1 MSSTTGPEAR
11 SAPPRAPAPA
21 PKEHRP
27 LSLATRLTLWYAGW
41 SALLLIGATGYLY
54 WTLATSVRGETSDF
68 VREEI
73 RVLRAIIVREE
84 GVSEALRFEVE
95 SEWSVPRDTPVY
107 VRILGTDGGVLLE
120 TPEMG
125 RRLPP
130 AMFPQPLPADS
141 EPVHLAEVHVAG
153 RTPFR
158 TVAARAA
165 GPGGAPERIIQ
176 MAVDVTSQERVLA
189 VFRWR
194 SFALVVV
201 AIATSVAVGRRI
213 AGRGLRRVREISDA
227 AARVQPPA
235 LHPRIRAGRLPAE
248 LAALA
253 RTFNSM
259 LDRLQESFE
268 RQGRF
273 SADIAHEIRTPVN
286 NIRGEA
292 EVALQRA
299 RPAEEYRE
307 ALESCLEECA
317 RLTRIIDALLFLG
330 RAENVETAIGRE
342 RVEVGEEIARVTEF
356 YEAAAAEADV
366 RLELALDGR
375 IEARVDRT
383 LMQRAV
389 GNLVEN
395 ALHHTPAGGLVRVS
409 GERRENTLTIEVR
422 DTGRGIAPE
431 HLPHVF
437 ERFYRADPSRPA
449 NPGGFG
455 LGLAIVKAIA
465 ELHGGSVTIAS
476 APGEG
481 TTVRLSLPA
490 GDDEKL
496 MLGS

>member
-1 MSSTTGPEAR
+1 MSSTTAPEAGGV
-11 SAPPRAPAPA
+11 AAAAPARRP
-21 PKEHRP
+21 HRP
-27 LSLATRLTLWYAGW
+27 LSLATRLTGWYAG
-41 SALLLIGATGYLY
+41 SFGLLLIAATAYLY
-54 WTLATSVRGETSDF
+54 WSLAASVRGETFEF
-68 VREEI
+68 VVEEI
-73 RVLRAIIVREE
+73 RLLRTIIAREE
-84 GVSEALRFEVE
+84 GASEALRLEVE
-95 SEWSVPRDTPVY
+95 WEWAEPRDSPVY
-107 VRILGTDGGVLLE
+107 VRILGEDGRVIME
-120 TPEMG
+120 TVRMG
-125 RRLPP
+125 RLLPQELFPPPVP
-130 AMFPQPLPADS
+130 AGS
-141 EPVHLAEVHVAG
+141 EPDRLVDLQTEDD
-153 RTPFR
+153 TPFR
-158 TVAARAA
+158 LAAARAA
-165 GPGGAPERIIQ
+165 AGPNGRTPRIIQ
-176 MAVDVTSQERVLA
+176 IAVDVSSHERVLA
-189 VFRWR
+189 TYRWR
-194 SFALVVV
+194 SLSLIRIALV
-201 AIATSVAVGRRI
+201 ASAVLGRRI
-213 AGRGLRRVREISDA
+213 AGRGLRRVHEMSEA
-227 AARVQPPA
+227 AGRVRPPA
-235 LHPRIRAGRLPAE
+235 LHPRIRVERLPAE

-268 RQGRF
+268 RQARF

-299 RPAEEYRE
+299 RPAEEDRQ

-342 RVEVGEEIARVTEF
+342 RVEVGEEIARVIDF
-356 YEAAAAEADV
+356 YEAAAAEAEV
-366 RLELALDGR
+366 RLEMALDGR

-383 LMQRAV
+383 LLQRAV

-395 ALHHTPAGGLVRVS
+395 ALHHTPAGGMVRVA
-409 GERRENTLTIEVR
+409 GERREGTVTIEVR
-422 DTGRGIAPE
+422 DTGSGIAPE

-465 ELHGGSVTIAS
+465 ELHRGSVGIAS

-481 TTVRLSLPA
+481 TTVRLCLPV

-496 MLGS
+496 ISGS

>member
-1 MSSTTGPEAR
+1 MSSTTGPEATGPD
-11 SAPPRAPAPA
+11 AAPAPA
-21 PKEHRP
+21 PKPHRP
-27 LSLATRLTLWYAGW
+27 LSLATRLTGWYAGW

-54 WTLATSVRGETSDF
+54 WSLARSVRGETSEF
-68 VREEI
+68 VGQEI
-73 RVLRAIIVREE
+73 RVLRSIIAREA
-84 GVSEALRFEVE
+84 GPSEALREEVE
-95 SEWSVPRDTPVY
+95 WEWTVPRDTPVY
-107 VRILGTDGGVLLE
+107 VRILDRDGAVIME
-120 TPEMG
+120 TPDMG
-125 RRLPP
+125 RLPP
-130 AMFPQPLPADS
+130 AVFPEPLAIDREPAR
-141 EPVHLAEVHVAG
+141 LADVRLADA
-153 RTPFR
+153 TPFR
-158 TVAARAA
+158 ATAARAA
-165 GPGGAPERIIQ
+165 GPGGAPDRVIQ
-176 MAVDVTSQERVLA
+176 IAVDVTSHERVLT

-194 SFALVVV
+194 SLALVVV
-201 AIATSVAVGRRI
+201 AIAISVAVGRRI
-213 AGRGLRRVREISDA
+213 AGRGLRRVREMSDA
-227 AARVQPPA
+227 AARVRPPA
-235 LHPRIRAGRLPAE
+235 LHPRIRVERLPAE

-268 RQGRF
+268 RQARF

-299 RPAEEYRE
+299 RPPEEYRQ

-342 RVEVGEEIARVTEF
+342 RVEVGEEIARVIDF
-356 YEAAAAEADV
+356 YEAAAAEAEV
-366 RLELALDGR
+366 RLEMALDGR

-383 LMQRAV
+383 LLQRAV

-395 ALHHTPAGGLVRVS
+395 ALHHTPAGGMVRVA
-409 GERRENTLTIEVR
+409 GERREGTVTIEVR
-422 DTGRGIAPE
+422 DTGSGIAPE

-465 ELHGGSVTIAS
+465 ELHRGSVGIAS

-481 TTVRLSLPA
+481 TTVRLCLPV

-496 MLGS
+496 ISGS